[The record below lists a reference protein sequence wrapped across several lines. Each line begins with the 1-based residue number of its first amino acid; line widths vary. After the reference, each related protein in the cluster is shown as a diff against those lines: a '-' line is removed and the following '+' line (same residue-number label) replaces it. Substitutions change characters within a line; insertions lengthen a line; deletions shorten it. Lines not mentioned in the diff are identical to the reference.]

1 MAMVDSS
8 GAFTDADMQ
17 DVEPTA
23 KVESNTGGGD
33 PERTLRSA
41 RRVFVLN
48 LPYELDWFELKD
60 FFKPATKDT
69 SECFVDIFNHP
80 VSRKAMGAGFVE
92 FRSVPEMDAALA
104 MNGQNFKGRRVKI
117 IHDPENEHLTR
128 FADKQGLTFK
138 MDQRYKPKFM
148 EMRGGGGG
156 DRRGNDRRDDR
167 SDDRRDDRRGDRRG
181 DDRDHRRNDGGPQ
194 DRFNDRQASLPPPQF
209 SGGPPPMGPP
219 MGGCPPP
226 SGPPVIND
234 PFGRPLISD
243 VENLLATSVFYSNLP
258 WRAGREEIER
268 MFSTCGPIKR
278 LDMLYEDENHDDEKK
293 RGKFR
298 GMGICEFTRARDAQ
312 RSLIMING
320 TQMGDRMVSVRPA
333 RDQRELPANLSD
345 LGRPIP
351 EKDCADRVV
360 QEYNFDPFAKNTLF
374 CMNLPFDC
382 HSDEVREIFEMVG
395 DVIDC
400 RLIKKDGKSKGTC
413 VLDLTTATDAQQCVN
428 VLHDSI
434 FMGRKM
440 VVRFDKSLTEP
451 ARQGRDNFG
460 PPLMSQPQP
469 NFHAP
474 PAAAPSRAPPAHY
487 GAPPAA
493 APPAQNKDDQVK
505 ALASLLGLNEATVS
519 ALKILQEQG
528 GNATEAAA
536 KLTAR
541 PDPPKREN
549 YQSRQNDRSNDRRDN
564 YRNDRNSRNNE
575 RGNGRENGRDR
586 SPSKTGNYNQ
596 TYQQTNHQQTPSA
609 PQNSNNHSSGYANQ
623 NSNQNSNNYGYN
635 STKQETNANM
645 ASLTG
650 GNGNNIPKPAP
661 APAPTPAPASASSNA
676 NASNNQAWN
685 PVTKDTVYVRNL
697 PETMT
702 ENRLRS
708 MLNSQGQ
715 ISFMDF
721 PCKHDN
727 TPVGYAYV
735 RFSGANC
742 LECCNRTIA
751 QYDSYVVDGCKLE
764 VGLY

>member
-1 MAMVDSS
+1 MS
-8 GAFTDADMQ
+8 
-17 DVEPTA
+17 
-23 KVESNTGGGD
+23 
-33 PERTLRSA
+33 
-41 RRVFVLN
+41 
-48 LPYELDWFELKD
+48 
-60 FFKPATKDT
+60 
-69 SECFVDIFNHP
+69 
-80 VSRKAMGAGFVE
+80 
-92 FRSVPEMDAALA
+92 
-104 MNGQNFKGRRVKI
+104 
-117 IHDPENEHLTR
+117 
-128 FADKQGLTFK
+128 
-138 MDQRYKPKFM
+138 
-148 EMRGGGGG
+148 
-156 DRRGNDRRDDR
+156 
-167 SDDRRDDRRGDRRG
+167 
-181 DDRDHRRNDGGPQ
+181 
-194 DRFNDRQASLPPPQF
+194 
-209 SGGPPPMGPP
+209 GPP
-219 MGGCPPP
+219 MGGPPMGGP
-226 SGPPVIND
+226 ASGPPVIND

-258 WRAGREEIER
+258 WRANREEIER

-382 HSDEVREIFEMVG
+382 HSDEIREIFEMVG

-434 FMGRKM
+434 YMGRKM

-451 ARQGRDNFG
+451 ARQGRENFG
-460 PPLMSQPQP
+460 APPLMSQPQP

-474 PAAAPSRAPPAHY
+474 PAAPPTRAPAHYGAPPTAAPPAHY

-493 APPAQNKDDQVK
+493 APPANNKDDQVK

-541 PDPPKREN
+541 PDPPKRED
-549 YQSRQNDRSNDRRDN
+549 YQERGNNRQNDRGNN
-564 YRNDRNSRNNE
+564 YRNDRNSRTNE
-575 RGNGRENGRDR
+575 RSNGRDNGRDR
-586 SPSKTGNYNQ
+586 SPSKTGSNYHQ
-596 TYQQTNHQQTPSA
+596 TYQQTNHQQNNHQKINHQQPPA
-609 PQNSNNHSSGYANQ
+609 NNSNNHSSGYA
-623 NSNQNSNNYGYN
+623 NNYGYN

-650 GNGNNIPKPAP
+650 ANNNPQITPKPA
-661 APAPTPAPASASSNA
+661 AVPAPTPAATSNA
-676 NASNNQAWN
+676 NSSNNQAWN

-708 MLNSQGQ
+708 MLSSQGQ

-721 PCKHDN
+721 PCKHDT